1 VAFHSQLARI
11 FQSLHHPSFLTPE
24 FSLVPP
30 IVVLIINDD
39 GKDISGFE
47 AVGELC
53 LRGPII
59 TNGYLENAEANAES
73 ADSEVFFGT
82 RDIGFC
88 DGKSKKGY
96 IIDRRKEL
104 IKVRAFQ
111 VAPPKIE
118 GVLLS
123 HPHIVDA
130 EAIVVKHLVELEA
143 RPQELTWR
151 KDLCPRAIRWRRES
165 SKHGVGREW
174 LSTKN

>member
-1 VAFHSQLARI
+1 
-11 FQSLHHPSFLTPE
+11 
-24 FSLVPP
+24 
-30 IVVLIINDD
+30 LIINDD
-39 GKDISGFE
+39 GKDISGFDT
-47 AVGELC
+47 VGEFC
-53 LRGPII
+53 LRGPIM

-73 ADSEVFFGT
+73 ADSDVFFGT
-82 RDIGFC
+82 RDISFC

-111 VAPPKIE
+111 VAPPEIE

-130 EAIVVKHLVELEA
+130 EVIVVKHPVELEA

-151 KDLCPRAIRWRRES
+151 KDLCPRAIRWTRER
-165 SKHGVGREW
+165 SKHGVGRDCQ
-174 LSTKN
+174 STRTDR